1 MHSHAQLLRLRQ
13 IIGDPKA
20 DPPIPAIIPVSK
32 SAFYAGIKSKK
43 YPAPSHA
50 LGRVSVW
57 RLEDIRR
64 IVDAAA
70 PPANEQ
76 EG

>member
-1 MHSHAQLLRLRQ
+1 MHVPQLLRLRQ

-20 DPPIPAIIPVSK
+20 DPPVPAMIPVSK
-32 SAFYAGIKSKK
+32 SAFYAGIKSFR

-57 RLEDIRR
+57 RLDDILRV
-64 IVDAAA
+64 IDAAA

-76 EG
+76 EA

>member
-1 MHSHAQLLRLRQ
+1 MQPQNQLIRLRQ

-20 DPPIPAIIPVSK
+20 DPPIPAMIPVSK
-32 SAFYAGIKSKK
+32 SAFYAGIKAKK
-43 YPAPSHA
+43 FPAPSHA

-64 IVDAAA
+64 IVESAA
-70 PPANEQ
+70 PSANEQ